1 MNEQYNKLSTE
12 SMQSLVGEIKQI
24 INDARAHAIRS
35 VDFCRV
41 QMYWAIG
48 QRIVEKE
55 QQGKERADYGTYLI
69 KRLAQEIEPEYG
81 SGFGERQLK
90 FCRQFYK
97 TYPNGNALRSQLN
110 WSQYRMLIQI
120 SDPDKREYYELEAV
134 NEGWT
139 GRQLERQINSML
151 YERLLFSNDKESVL
165 AVARKERTPE
175 TPQEIIKDPMV
186 LEFLGLER
194 KASYYEKDLESAI
207 ISHIADFLLEM
218 GKGFSFVARQKRL
231 LLEDD
236 DFFADLVF
244 YNRLLR
250 SFVVIEI
257 KNHKITHQ
265 DLGQLQ
271 MYVNYYDRYE
281 KQPDENPTIGILLC
295 TEKNDTMVRLALPE
309 NNNTILASKYQ
320 LYLPTEEQLCTEIER
335 QKQLFMLQQE
345 NNKEE

>member
-1 MNEQYNKLSTE
+1 MNEQYNKPSTE
-12 SMQSLVGEIKQI
+12 SMQSLIGEIKQI
-24 INDARAHAIRS
+24 INDARAHAVRS

-151 YERLLFSNDKESVL
+151 YERLLLSNDKESVL

-175 TPQEIIKDPMV
+175 APQEIIKDPMV

-194 KASYYEKDLESAI
+194 KDAYYEKDLENAI

-236 DFFADLVF
+236 EFFADLVF

-320 LYLPTEEQLCTEIER
+320 LYLPTEEQLRTEIER
-335 QKQLFMLQQE
+335 QKQLFMLQHE
-345 NNKEE
+345 NNKED